1 MNFHAPLQPAR
12 LQRRYKRFLADVTLA
27 DGRAVTAHCANP
39 GAMLGLA
46 EPGMRIGVLPA
57 RNPKAKLSHSWELCH
72 ADGGWV
78 GINTGRPN
86 ALADEALAEGRIA
99 ELAGYAERRREV
111 KYGQNSRI
119 DLLLESAD
127 RPPCYV
133 EVKNVHL
140 MRTQGLAEF
149 PDSVTARG
157 AKHLEELAAM
167 VRAGRRAV
175 MLFVVQRNDC
185 ERLTLAG
192 DIDPNYAAAMTH
204 AMAAGVEVLCYS
216 CRVSDSGIVIDRRL
230 AFDWPGVEKEPEF

>member
-1 MNFHAPLQPAR
+1 MNFHAPIEPAR

-46 EPGMRIGVLPA
+46 EPGLHIGLLPA
-57 RNPKAKLSHSWELCH
+57 RNPKAKLPYSWELCH

-86 ALADEALAEGRIA
+86 ALVDEALAEQRIA
-99 ELAGYAERRREV
+99 ELAGYPDRRREV
-111 KYGQNSRI
+111 KFGQASRI
-119 DLLLESAD
+119 DLLLERDGLA
-127 RPPCYV
+127 PCYV

-140 MRTQGLAEF
+140 MRERGLAEF

-167 VRAGRRAV
+167 VREGKRAV

-185 ERLTLAG
+185 ERLSLAA
-192 DIDPNYAAAMTH
+192 DIDPNYAAAM
-204 AMAAGVEVLCYS
+204 ARAIAAGVEVLCYS
-216 CRVSDSGIVIDRRL
+216 CRVTDSGIGIDRRL
-230 AFDWPGVEKEPEF
+230 PFVWAGAEKEQEF